1 MNDFRPVA
9 LTSVSFKCL
18 EKLVLNHILSVCKPC
33 LDPYQFAYKTK
44 RGVEDAILLFTNNMY
59 AHLDTPKSY
68 VRTLFI
74 DFSSEFN
81 TIQPHLLIPKLLNM
95 GISKNTSMWILDF
108 LTNRP
113 QFVTIK
119 TGDHAFNS
127 SILTTNTGAPQGT
140 VLAPILFSIYTNDC
154 TSTFSNSP
162 IIKYA
167 DDTSIQALITS
178 HDDLANYKLEV
189 SNFVNWCDNHFLQ
202 LNVKKTKELIVDFRI
217 KDNCHDLL
225 NIKDESVERVS
236 EFKYLGIIFDEKLE
250 WHSQTNKV
258 QKKLNQRLF
267 FMRKLNSFH
276 IDKTLL
282 ALFYRTCV
290 LTTITFCLSAW
301 GGNAQVRDKSRVNRT
316 LKSAGKMLNE
326 TQHDTVD
333 LVLSRLCN
341 AKLGRILQDPT
352 HPLYPLITTSP
363 RSGRLIH
370 IKTKTSRHLNSF
382 LPFAIRH
389 YTQ

>member
-1 MNDFRPVA
+1 MFR
-9 LTSVSFKCL
+9 
-18 EKLVLNHILSVCKPC
+18 KLVLNHILPVCRPC

-44 RGVEDAILLFTNNMY
+44 RGVEDAILLFTNNVY
-59 AHLDTPKSY
+59 NHLDIPKSY

-74 DFSSEFN
+74 DFSSAFN

-95 GISKNTSMWILDF
+95 GVSNKSSMWILEF

-113 QFVTIK
+113 QFVFIK
-119 TGDHAFNS
+119 SGDHAYNS
-127 SILTTNTGAPQGT
+127 STLITNTGAPQGT

-154 TSTFSNSP
+154 TSSFSNIP

-178 HDDLANYKLEV
+178 PDDLENYKLEV
-189 SNFVNWCDNHFLQ
+189 LKFVNWCDSHFLQ
-202 LNVKKTKELIVDFRI
+202 LNVKKTKEIIFDFRI
-217 KDNCHDLL
+217 KDNKHDLL

-236 EFKYLGIIFDEKLE
+236 EFKYLGLIFDEKLE
-250 WHSQTNKV
+250 WHSQINKI

-282 ALFYRTCV
+282 ALFYKTCV
-290 LTTITFCLSAW
+290 LTTMTFCLTAW
-301 GGNAQVRDKSRVNRT
+301 GGNARAHDKSRVNRA
-316 LKSAGKMLNE
+316 LKCAGKMLNE

-333 LVLSRLCN
+333 LVLSHLCN
-341 AKLGRILQDPT
+341 AKLGRILRDTT
-352 HPLYPLITTSP
+352 HPLFPFVLISH

-370 IKTKTSRHLNSF
+370 INTRTNRHLNSF
-382 LPFAIRH
+382 LPYAIRN
-389 YTQ
+389 YRL